1 MLRRFY
7 VLLENDSFNPMADDE
22 EDPAPDLQKLV
33 RRHGGYS
40 AITPQVW
47 RKWDRANAD
56 WQARRRLAYGPATSR
71 GRAGAS
77 AYPRVISTD

>member
-1 MLRRFY
+1 
-7 VLLENDSFNPMADDE
+7 MADDE

-71 GRAGAS
+71 SRAVAS

>member
-1 MLRRFY
+1 
-7 VLLENDSFNPMADDE
+7 MADDE

-33 RRHGGYS
+33 RRLGGYS

-71 GRAGAS
+71 GKAGAS